1 MKFYSIIFAAL
12 LIASATL
19 RAELNVVASL
29 PDFASIAEEIGG
41 KEVQVTTIARGS
53 EDPHF
58 VDARPSFVRILNKA
72 DLLIESGAELEAGW
86 LPTLITAGRNA
97 KIQAGGKGHLALARY
112 VKLLDVPTGPVD
124 RSMGDVHPTGN
135 PHFWLDPRNG
145 KIIAQRIAEKL
156 RELDPKN
163 AAVYDKNLAAFTA
176 KLDEKWT
183 EWQNKLEPL
192 RKTKVITYH
201 KSYEYFAA
209 AFGLEVVAQLEPKP
223 GIEPSA
229 THVAHLVQ
237 QAKDA
242 GVKMVIIEPYRPR
255 RSAEQLSSAIGA
267 GLVVLPEKTGAVPEA
282 KDYFSLFDSIVKRL
296 TESAKAQN

>member
-1 MKFYSIIFAAL
+1 MKYCTMILVGL
-12 LIASATL
+12 LIATATL

-29 PDFASIAEEIGG
+29 PDFGSVAETIGG

-58 VDARPSFVRILNKA
+58 VDARPSFVRVLNKA

-86 LPTLITAGRNA
+86 LPTLVTAGRNA
-97 KIQAGGKGHLALARY
+97 KIQAGGKGHLALARH

-163 AAVYDKNLAAFTA
+163 ATLYDKNLAAFSGR
-176 KLDEKWT
+176 LDEKWA
-183 EWQNKLEPL
+183 EWQQKMEPL

-201 KSYEYFAA
+201 KSYEYLAV

-229 THVAHLVQ
+229 THIAHLVQ
-237 QAKDA
+237 QAKNA
-242 GVKMVIIEPYRPR
+242 GVKIVIIEPYRPR
-255 RSAEQLSSAIGA
+255 RSAEQLASAIGA
-267 GLVVLPEKTGAVPEA
+267 TLVVLPEKTGAVPDA
-282 KDYFSLFDSIVKRL
+282 KDYFTLFDSIVKKL
-296 TESAKAQN
+296 TEAAKAQN